1 MASTFAELYSDFL
14 DSVKIYTEK
23 LDETELMFMRRF
35 TRGMQIFQRETEYI
49 DMQATVL
56 RQTVAPFFTMP
67 FTALRIIE
75 IRDASGRVMLLN
87 ETVQY
92 GRNLD
97 AGYYS
102 RTPHTFDLMQKPYST
117 PTRLVTNIGRELIL
131 QNDDPATDTQISV
144 YFIPDLPAFT
154 QPDQPVPTPARP
166 WEIWT
171 AWYPIDT
178 NFFTM
183 FTTRRLVPQLRPYEN
198 AFTDYA
204 IASYLKSVGSVNYR
218 VYEESFY
225 REIERSKMNKPLNAK
240 EQGRDYTL
248 ALWS

>member
-49 DMQATVL
+49 DMQAIVT
-56 RQTVAPFFTMP
+56 RQATAPFFTMP

-75 IRDASGRVMLLN
+75 VRDASNRVILLN
-87 ETVQY
+87 ETVQF

-102 RTPHTFDLMQKPYST
+102 RTPHTFDLMQKSFNT

-131 QNDDPATDTQISV
+131 QGDNSTSDTQLFV
-144 YFIPDLPAFT
+144 YFIPDLPAFS
-154 QPDQPVPTPARP
+154 QPSTPADP
-166 WEIWT
+166 WDIWQR
-171 AWYPIDT
+171 WYPIDT
-178 NFFTM
+178 SFFNL
-183 FTTRRLVPQLRPYEN
+183 FTTARLVPQLAPYEN

-225 REIERSKMNKPLNAK
+225 REIEKAKMNKPLNAK
-240 EQGRDYTL
+240 EQARDYTL